1 MSHKY
6 FHICTFTQNYSI
18 ENHFNTRYTFPDK
31 YKQLKVFSLPVF
43 VFGSCFEIF
52 KGHLKNTVCA
62 KLLIMLCAPIASNSN
77 GKGCVHV
84 TTLGMEV
91 YVRVYLPLFQC
102 IYQQQ
107 QPSPI
112 VQIKSSLYSN
122 MPQNS
127 IECNKTSAR
136 KETLRTLYLRHSSP
150 FLPPQTPLFQCSS
163 SLFYSLLYI
172 YLSNELK

>member
-6 FHICTFTQNYSI
+6 FYICTFAQNYFI
-18 ENHFNTRYTFPDK
+18 ENYFKYTIHFYTFIKRSQK
-31 YKQLKVFSLPVF
+31 YLAYLLFI
-43 VFGSCFEIF
+43 FGSCFEIF

-84 TTLGMEV
+84 ATLGMEV

-127 IECNKTSAR
+127 TECNKTSAR

-150 FLPPQTPLFQCSS
+150 FFATTNTS
-163 SLFYSLLYI
+163 I
-172 YLSNELK
+172 

>member
-1 MSHKY
+1 MY
-6 FHICTFTQNYSI
+6 LAYLLFI
-18 ENHFNTRYTFPDK
+18 
-31 YKQLKVFSLPVF
+31 
-43 VFGSCFEIF
+43 FGSCFEIF

-84 TTLGMEV
+84 ATLGMEL

-102 IYQQQ
+102 IYQQ

-127 IECNKTSAR
+127 TECNKTSAR

-150 FLPPQTPLFQCSS
+150 FFATTNTSISVQLLTVLFSI
-163 SLFYSLLYI
+163 I
-172 YLSNELK
+172 YLSL

>member
-6 FHICTFTQNYSI
+6 FYICTFGQNYFI
-18 ENHFNTRYTFPDK
+18 ENHFNTRFIFLPLNSRSQK
-31 YKQLKVFSLPVF
+31 YLAYLLFI
-43 VFGSCFEIF
+43 FGSCFEIF

-84 TTLGMEV
+84 ATLGMEL

-102 IYQQQ
+102 IYQQ

-127 IECNKTSAR
+127 TECNKTSAR

-150 FLPPQTPLFQCSS
+150 FFATTNTSISVQLLSVLFSI
-163 SLFYSLLYI
+163 I
-172 YLSNELK
+172 YLSL

>member
-1 MSHKY
+1 MSHRY
-6 FHICTFTQNYSI
+6 FYICTFACNYFI
-18 ENHFNTRYTFPDK
+18 ENHFNTRFILLKRSQK
-31 YKQLKVFSLPVF
+31 YLAYLLFI
-43 VFGSCFEIF
+43 FGSCFEIF

-102 IYQQQ
+102 MYINSNQAQ
-107 QPSPI
+107 SFKLSLLCT
-112 VQIKSSLYSN
+112 QI
-122 MPQNS
+122 
-127 IECNKTSAR
+127 C
-136 KETLRTLYLRHSSP
+136 LRTLSNATKLVHGKKRCALFTLDIRVP
-150 FLPPQTPLFQCSS
+150 FLPPLTPLFECSS

>member
-6 FHICTFTQNYSI
+6 FYICTFAQNYFI
-18 ENHFNTRYTFPDK
+18 QNYFNTRFIFSIPDK
-31 YKQLKVFSLPVF
+31 YKQLKVFILPAF
-43 VFGSCFEIF
+43 IFGSCFEIF

-84 TTLGMEV
+84 ATLGMEL

-102 IYQQQ
+102 IYQQ

-127 IECNKTSAR
+127 TECNKTSAR

-150 FLPPQTPLFQCSS
+150 FFATTNTSISVQLLSVLFSI
-163 SLFYSLLYI
+163 I
-172 YLSNELK
+172 YLSL